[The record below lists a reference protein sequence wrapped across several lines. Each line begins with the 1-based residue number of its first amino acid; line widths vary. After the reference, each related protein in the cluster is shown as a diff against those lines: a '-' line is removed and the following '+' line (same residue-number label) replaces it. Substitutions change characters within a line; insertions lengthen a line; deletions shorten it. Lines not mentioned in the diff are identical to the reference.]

1 MNYKELLNKIEFL
14 MIDKTKENEELRNT
28 RDIIELDINRTHFET
43 NVDQNRKV
51 TYKFFLLNIM
61 FLINRPFQI
70 YSKL

>member
-1 MNYKELLNKIEFL
+1 